1 MSSGSAQYNKIEGL
15 GIDVSETARFS
26 GMKKKHFF
34 LKKVF
39 TARELSYCF
48 SYRFPALRLAGLF
61 SAKEAVVK
69 ASGGKWPILRLE
81 VRHDTAG
88 APKIYVGGKL
98 KKNVLVSISHSKV
111 NSCAIALMA

>member
-1 MSSGSAQYNKIEGL
+1 MKTGFAQNNTIEGL
-15 GIDVSETARFS
+15 GIDVSETDRFS
-26 GMKKKHFF
+26 GMKKNHSF

-48 SYRFPALRLAGLF
+48 SYRVPAMRLAGLF

-69 ASGGKWPILRLE
+69 ASGGRWPILRLE

-111 NSCAIALMA
+111 NSCAIALLA